1 MIQRGDITGLVLAG
15 GRGERMGGA
24 DKGLQ
29 PLRGVPLALHAL
41 RRLAPQVS
49 RCLVSANRN
58 LPAYAAFGVPV
69 VTDGLPDHPGPL
81 GGVLA
86 GLQAAGTDWL
96 LTVPCDTPAFPLDL
110 AERMGAEAA
119 CSGADIVLAASRTC
133 DGGVQRQPVFCLVRR
148 TLEPALARFVEAG
161 GRGLNHWA
169 TTLGAAVAAFDT
181 PEAFTNANTLEELQR
196 LH

>member
-1 MIQRGDITGLVLAG
+1 MIERSDITGLVLAG
-15 GRGERMGGA
+15 GRGARMGGA

-29 PLRGVPLALHAL
+29 PLHGVPLALHAL
-41 RRLAPQVS
+41 RRLAPQVG

-58 LPAYAAFGVPV
+58 LPTYAGFGVPV
-69 VTDGLPDHPGPL
+69 VSDALPDHPGPL
-81 GGVLA
+81 GGLLA

-96 LTVPCDTPAFPLDL
+96 LTVPCDTPSFPLDL
-110 AERMGAEAA
+110 AERMAAEAA
-119 CSGADIVLAASRTC
+119 HRGVDIVLAASRTP
-133 DGGVQRQPVFCLVRR
+133 DGDVQRQPVFCLLRR
-148 TLEPALARFVEAG
+148 TLEPALADFVQTG

-169 TTLGAAVAAFDT
+169 ATRGAAIAAFDA